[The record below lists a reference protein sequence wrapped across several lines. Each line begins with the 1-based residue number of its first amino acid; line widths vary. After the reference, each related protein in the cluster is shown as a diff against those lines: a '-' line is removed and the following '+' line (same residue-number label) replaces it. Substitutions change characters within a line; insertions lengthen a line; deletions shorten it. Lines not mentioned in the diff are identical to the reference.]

1 METDKL
7 TNENSYLHGHVK
19 SESVTAEIW
28 VESVSL
34 QPFTQEEWTPHYE
47 QRLNMMRKGSV
58 RIRAVNSA
66 GEPIPNATI
75 SIVQNRLGLSF
86 GCAVESS
93 ILEDKNSKTG
103 SLRHS
108 P

>member
-1 METDKL
+1 MCGACNMRKIMVRTHGFAEQEDALLNDETQL
-7 TNENSYLHGHVK
+7 S
-19 SESVTAEIW
+19 S
-28 VESVSL
+28 
-34 QPFTQEEWTPHYE
+34 QPIEWTPHYE

-86 GCAVESS
+86 GYAVESN